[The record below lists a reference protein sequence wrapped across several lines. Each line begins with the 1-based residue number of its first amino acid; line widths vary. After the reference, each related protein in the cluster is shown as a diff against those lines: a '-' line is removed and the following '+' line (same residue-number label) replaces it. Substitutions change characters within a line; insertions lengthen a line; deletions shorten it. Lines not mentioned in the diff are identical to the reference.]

1 MPSPTSK
8 KLLTCLKRE
17 ALKGRRS
24 NGRSRSSQG
33 QKNQVPSPN
42 NQIMAEISITK
53 FQKREMTGI
62 AFGHLE
68 IGKLDIILGFG
79 MVFENCIIE

>member
-1 MPSPTSK
+1 
-8 KLLTCLKRE
+8 
-17 ALKGRRS
+17 
-24 NGRSRSSQG
+24 
-33 QKNQVPSPN
+33 
-42 NQIMAEISITK
+42 MAEISITK

>member
-8 KLLTCLKRE
+8 KLLTYSKRE
-17 ALKGRRS
+17 VLKGRRS
-24 NGRSRSSQG
+24 NGRLRSSQG

-53 FQKREMTGI
+53 FQKREMTAI

-79 MVFENCIIE
+79 MVFENFIIE